1 MEHDKKLL
9 LKFLAEVIRFD
20 YNMSGA
26 QFNQI
31 PDRPTNERTYRTLWG
46 TWKNAKWAA
55 LKIGLST
62 KEVPK
67 DLQWTEKDEAIVKTT
82 PVFDFKA
89 EQNSKMFAEL
99 RKEVVALK
107 KERLSTEE
115 VRRYIFD
122 LKDAPVAIPD
132 WVVKDR
138 AVNPSAHGV
147 PTLLLSDW
155 HYGEVVDPNQIFGVN
170 EFGLKEADNRVRF
183 LANGVVDILQNHLS
197 SAYPGIV
204 LVLAGDFVSGT
215 IHEELL
221 ISNEK
226 PIMPV
231 VVQVYNNLIWFIER
245 MKELVGK
252 VQCFCVHG
260 NHSRTFR
267 KPIYKESALSSYD
280 WLIYTLLDRYFQNDK
295 AVGFNIASGDDL
307 QFKIYNHKYRVT
319 HGAQFRGG
327 TGFIGSLAPIV
338 RGEIKK
344 RTTAETLDINYDT
357 LLMGHFHQYMMLPH
371 VIANGSLIGYNEYA
385 FSNNFPFERPQQAL
399 WLTHPIHGITF
410 SCPVFCT
417 KDKVQKNTGTWV
429 SWKEDK

>member
-1 MEHDKKLL
+1 MKHDEKLL
-9 LKFLAEVIRFD
+9 LKFLAGAMQEFGNEI
-20 YNMSGA
+20 SGEL
-26 QFNQI
+26 FNQI
-31 PDRPTNERTYRTLWG
+31 AERPTNERTYRTIWG
-46 TWKNAKWAA
+46 TWKSAKKVA
-55 LKIGLST
+55 IGTDGAKNEMATS
-62 KEVPK
+62 
-67 DLQWTEKDEAIVKTT
+67 IV

-89 EQNSKMFAEL
+89 EQNSKMVAEL
-99 RKEVVALK
+99 RKEVTALK

-122 LKDAPVAIPD
+122 LKDTPVAVPD

-138 AVNPSAHGV
+138 AVGPPAHGV

-183 LANGVVDILQNHLS
+183 LAKGTVDILQNHLS
-197 SAYPGIV
+197 SDYPGIV
-204 LVLAGDFVSGT
+204 LILGGDFVSGT

-221 ISNEK
+221 ITNEK
-226 PIMPV
+226 PVMPV

-245 MKELVGK
+245 MKEIAGN

-307 QFKIYNHKYRVT
+307 QFKIYNYKYRLT

-357 LLMGHFHQYMMLPH
+357 LLMGHFHQYMQLPH
-371 VIANGSLIGYNEYA
+371 VIVNGSLIGYNEYA

-399 WLTHPIHGITF
+399 WLTHPEHGITF
-410 SCPVFCT
+410 SCPIFCT
-417 KDKVQKNTGTWV
+417 KDKAAGGEKSWV
-429 SWKEDK
+429 SWKEK